1 MLAHPTGRSRPVGS
15 SRQSCESSGV
25 QVPIPSIACIRM
37 VSNIRCMRRQQSMF
51 GSDKSLGRP
60 ARVLAAVGTIWEASK
75 LGGLNVKE
83 YLQPRNDH
91 AKKSFW
97 RRKRE
102 ADPSNWRGRPM
113 TRRKKQAKALRE
125 TAGVGDQAS
134 EERFIAITSVSR
146 SAFAC

>member
-1 MLAHPTGRSRPVGS
+1 
-15 SRQSCESSGV
+15 
-25 QVPIPSIACIRM
+25 
-37 VSNIRCMRRQQSMF
+37 MF

-102 ADPSNWRGRPM
+102 ADPSNFLRPQVSNLV
-113 TRRKKQAKALRE
+113 RQAGKPYEYMQALMAVQGKVFSNAR
-125 TAGVGDQAS
+125 
-134 EERFIAITSVSR
+134 
-146 SAFAC
+146 